1 MDDLERHH
9 RTVARLLIKLSGT
22 TLARLAYA
30 TGIAA
35 GTISRWV
42 HGDGCALGAQ
52 RRDRLFAALGAR
64 TDGANVRLAAR
75 ATGAAQP
82 MFQITGILQAE
93 RFATLAALTSTR
105 FVAARETCQGR
116 TLVSVVTDV
125 TGCTTA
131 LLVGTREALD
141 ELYAE
146 LDISVPPRRRLAPST
161 HAGRPAR
168 PARPDRFEAELG
180 ASAWPSHTLRPRSN

>member
-1 MDDLERHH
+1 MDEIEQRH

-30 TGIAA
+30 TGIT
-35 GTISRWV
+35 GNTISRWV
-42 HGDGCALGAQ
+42 HGDYCALGLQ
-52 RRDRLFAALGAR
+52 GRDRLFAALGAR
-64 TDGANVRLAAR
+64 SDGTHIRLAPP

-82 MFQITGILQAE
+82 VFQINGLVQAE

-105 FVAARETCQGR
+105 FVAARETCQGK
-116 TLVSVVTDV
+116 TLVSVITDV
-125 TGCTTA
+125 EGQTTA

-146 LDISVPPRRRLAPST
+146 LGITVSSKRRLE
-161 HAGRPAR
+161 AGLFGP
-168 PARPDRFEAELG
+168 
-180 ASAWPSHTLRPRSN
+180 ASAGEATRLHSN